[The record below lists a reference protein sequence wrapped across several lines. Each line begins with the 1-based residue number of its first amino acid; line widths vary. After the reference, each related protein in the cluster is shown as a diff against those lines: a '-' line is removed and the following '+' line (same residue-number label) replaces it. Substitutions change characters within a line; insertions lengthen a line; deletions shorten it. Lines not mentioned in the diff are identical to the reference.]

1 MLVGRVVQ
9 IDDLGRAGG
18 ENLLQVRTHA
28 GMAGRL
34 HLGARV
40 RELELEHEATSY
52 AMALIEDIARDK
64 HARIAPKLASRASQ
78 YLAQITA
85 GRHSDVLISRDLTI
99 SVRIPQTNRMN
110 EAPEKTLSKG
120 TVDQLY
126 LALRLALVQSVSEVG
141 EPVPMLLDDPFA
153 NYDDG
158 RLARTMNLISDIAK
172 VNQVLLFT
180 CREDVARAA
189 ESVNAPIIRL

>member
-1 MLVGRVVQ
+1 MRDGVDV
-9 IDDLGRAGG
+9 AS
-18 ENLLQVRTHA
+18 A
-28 GMAGRL
+28 A
-34 HLGARV
+34 HLG
-40 RELELEHEATSY
+40 E
-52 AMALIEDIARDK
+52 EDG
-64 HARIAPKLASRASQ
+64 KLG
-78 YLAQITA
+78 L
-85 GRHSDVLISRDLTI
+85 D
-99 SVRIPQTNRMN
+99 
-110 EAPEKTLSKG
+110 
-120 TVDQLY
+120 